1 MKVSPLQNLMGF
13 VVPILL
19 VPACPK
25 FRLEIKSYCK
35 SSSLVLW
42 FGVWSILPNPIDEY
56 LPLAEKLAKSAKLA
70 SKAPIAAHL
79 LDCLFQKYVI
89 R

>member
-1 MKVSPLQNLMGF
+1 MKVSPLAKLNGICSPHF
-13 VVPILL
+13 DG
-19 VPACPK
+19 ASCPK

-70 SKAPIAAHL
+70 SNAPIAAHPS
-79 LDCLFQKYVI
+79 
-89 R
+89 